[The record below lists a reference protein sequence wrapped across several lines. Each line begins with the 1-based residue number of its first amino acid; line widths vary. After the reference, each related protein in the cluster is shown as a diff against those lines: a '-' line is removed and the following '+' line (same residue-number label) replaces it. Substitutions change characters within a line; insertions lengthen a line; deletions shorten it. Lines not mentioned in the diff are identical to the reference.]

1 MVLSFPRRLWLRA
14 LPLLGVVLLAGCHPR
29 AADPHDPNFVV
40 AETPDWTITRSQLD
54 HEREEFLKEKQVPP
68 GKLNGT
74 EMAAVETAVLRNM
87 VLEKLLLARADKA
100 NFKDVDKDEADALG
114 AIKGR
119 FPSDQ
124 AFQDQLKQ
132 SGVTE
137 DELKK
142 RIHEQV
148 LIKRLFE
155 AEAVHDAEPNEQE
168 VDAFYN
174 GHQSLFEIP
183 PKVRASRVLVM
194 VPETATP
201 QQKAEKK
208 KEIDAARARVAKGE
222 DFSKVAMQ
230 TSEDRYSAPRGGDI
244 GYFPKG
250 ENEPGFDEVAFGSKV
265 GILSPVFETPLG
277 FQFLKVTETRPAGVL
292 PLDDARSAIIQNMA
306 RLKVAQQE
314 QDYVQK
320 LLKDSQVKYNIALT
334 EPPAAATAPPQSPAP
349 ADEGSAPPPTE
360 TQMTTQTNAAPG
372 GP

>member
-1 MVLSFPRRLWLRA
+1 MVLSFPRHLWLLA
-14 LPLLGVVLLAGCHPR
+14 LPLLGIVLLAGCHSR
-29 AADPHDPNFVV
+29 VTDPHDPNFVV
-40 AETPDWTITRSQLD
+40 AETPDWTITRAQLD
-54 HEREEFLKEKQVPP
+54 HERENFLKEKQVPP

-87 VLEKLLLARADKA
+87 VLEKLLLARAGKA

-132 SGVTE
+132 SGVSE

-148 LIKRLFE
+148 LIKKLFE
-155 AEAVHDAEPNEQE
+155 TEAVHNAEPNEQE
-168 VDAFYN
+168 VDDFYN
-174 GHQSLFEIP
+174 GHKNLFDIP

-201 QQKAEKK
+201 QQKAAKK
-208 KEIDAARARVAKGE
+208 KAIDAARARVAKGE

-230 TSEDRYSAPRGGDI
+230 ASEDKYSAPRGGDI
-244 GYFPKG
+244 GYFQRG

-265 GILSPVFETPLG
+265 GVLSPVFETPLG
-277 FQFLKVTETRPAGVL
+277 FQFIKVTETRPAGVL
-292 PLDDARSAIIQNMA
+292 PLDDARPAIIQNMA

-320 LLKDSQVKYNIALT
+320 LLKDSNVKYNIALT
-334 EPPAAATAPPQSPAP
+334 EPPAEASAPPQSAP
-349 ADEGSAPPPTE
+349 ADDRSTPPPAE
-360 TQMTTQTNAAPG
+360 TQTTTTETNAAPG